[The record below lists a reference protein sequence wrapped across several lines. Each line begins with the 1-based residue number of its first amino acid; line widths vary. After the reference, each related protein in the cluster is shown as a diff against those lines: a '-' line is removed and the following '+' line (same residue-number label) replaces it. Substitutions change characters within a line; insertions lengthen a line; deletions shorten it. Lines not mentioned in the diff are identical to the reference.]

1 MNVYDYIKNY
11 AAFHGIKEYNLKC
24 RYVTKAQAAE
34 TLQFSGGVAFFYR
47 IIAEGEIADRSQ
59 LTRKF
64 LEVDTPT
71 DFWDLSPVVEV
82 VDFGTLQKV
91 QTDFIFSADNT
102 LNFKLFEGTADAMF
116 DNMINFCALY
126 MYMSPVR
133 ESDGGKT
140 MAAAAAATT
149 GGRSSNDDL
158 IIITD

>member
-91 QTDFIFSADNT
+91 QTDFIFSD
-102 LNFKLFEGTADAMF
+102 
-116 DNMINFCALY
+116 I
-126 MYMSPVR
+126 
-133 ESDGGKT
+133 
-140 MAAAAAATT
+140 TT
-149 GGRSSNDDL
+149 GREDVVQDFAQF
-158 IIITD
+158 IIFLFFSHLTEDVS